1 MEDLILVEES
11 RTEGQFSFARRTFCQ
26 DWRSMPMFRSYWPPK
41 KLKLKQKTQAKNSR
55 KKLNCREDFTSNLEN
70 SRKKLKFPLKTQNFL
85 RGGTIYV
92 IFINKIFQKME
103 FFESFVS
110 IFFKI

>member
-55 KKLNCREDFTSNLEN
+55 KKLNFREAVSSLQE
-70 SRKKLKFPLKTQNFL
+70 KLKEKLNFENFL
-85 RGGTIYV
+85 QETEGVRPFTL
-92 IFINKIFQKME
+92 FLL
-103 FFESFVS
+103 
-110 IFFKI
+110 